1 MATSSS
7 ALTGPNATNDEK
19 LLQVLRRAWSS
30 PFTTPVVYRTNN
42 GDLPAKIV
50 AVDADALEPY
60 VARVELPDAV
70 EFVTFAADG
79 TRDDDGDLPKLV
91 EVKKTTS
98 IFANI
103 YAPNGSQGNFRTDR
117 ETCEETNRGGRR
129 AVLEVVYEGGIP
141 IATILHHDARY
152 IPDGF
157 SATEGQ

>member
-1 MATSSS
+1 M
-7 ALTGPNATNDEK
+7 TGQHESTAMTK
-19 LLQVLRRAWSS
+19 
-30 PFTTPVVYRTNN
+30 FTTDTAVVYKVDR
-42 GDLPAKIV
+42 DIQYPAQIV
-50 AVDADALEPY
+50 AVEP
-60 VARVELPDAV
+60 AAV
-70 EFVTFAADG
+70 EPIAARIDFPEGAEFVIFAADG
-79 TRDDDGDLPKLV
+79 SRDDDGDFPKLV
-91 EVKKTTS
+91 EIKKTTS

-152 IPDGF
+152 LPDGF